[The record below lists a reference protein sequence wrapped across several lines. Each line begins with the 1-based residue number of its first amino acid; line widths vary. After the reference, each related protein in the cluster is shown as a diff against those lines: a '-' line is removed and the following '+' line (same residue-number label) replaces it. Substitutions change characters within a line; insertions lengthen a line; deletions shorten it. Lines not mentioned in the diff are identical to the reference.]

1 MRRGFSRDR
10 TGRIRLR
17 LDPVEV
23 TVLSD
28 LVLQVLAMVEPT
40 EPPETDPL
48 AALVG
53 IDDAAVESDD
63 PAVQRL
69 FPAAYPDDEEASSD
83 FRRFT
88 ERSVREGKASRSR
101 LVLDSLDRLGGTEGR
116 GDLAV
121 DEPPAWLGVLNDLR
135 LVLAT
140 RLEVD
145 DDEGEWRGRIAG
157 DEEGE
162 QGAML
167 YDWLTWL
174 QDGLVDALMR

>member
-69 FPAAYPDDEEASSD
+69 FPAA
-83 FRRFT
+83 
-88 ERSVREGKASRSR
+88 
-101 LVLDSLDRLGGTEGR
+101 
-116 GDLAV
+116 
-121 DEPPAWLGVLNDLR
+121 
-135 LVLAT
+135 
-140 RLEVD
+140 
-145 DDEGEWRGRIAG
+145 
-157 DEEGE
+157 
-162 QGAML
+162 
-167 YDWLTWL
+167 
-174 QDGLVDALMR
+174 

>member
-1 MRRGFSRDR
+1 M
-10 TGRIRLR
+10 
-17 LDPVEV
+17 
-23 TVLSD
+23 
-28 LVLQVLAMVEPT
+28 
-40 EPPETDPL
+40 
-48 AALVG
+48 
-53 IDDAAVESDD
+53 
-63 PAVQRL
+63 
-69 FPAAYPDDEEASSD
+69 
-83 FRRFT
+83 
-88 ERSVREGKASRSR
+88 
-101 LVLDSLDRLGGTEGR
+101 LDSLDRLGGTEGR

-167 YDWLTWL
+167 YDWLTLL